1 MCRSQETAYCTTSS
15 VPMYQ
20 CDRLAS
26 SSDDLT
32 PRTDHFALGSM
43 YLLFAQDISVSYSFW
58 TVFVVYY
65 APCIA
70 RYYQDTYV
78 LMNGTMYIFYGR
90 I

>member
-1 MCRSQETAYCTTSS
+1 
-15 VPMYQ
+15 
-20 CDRLAS
+20 
-26 SSDDLT
+26 
-32 PRTDHFALGSM
+32 M